1 MSYAQSPVITDAG
14 QDLLLKVI
22 GGQNLVFTTV
32 KLGDGALTGTV
43 NEKIQLISEKASVN
57 VNTVAVQDE
66 YATIEAIF
74 DNSKI
79 QSGFYWRE
87 IGIFA
92 ENPDYPDDRS
102 KDILLAY
109 QNVGDV
115 AEYIPA
121 AGSALIEKIIQ
132 IPVVV
137 SSIPTDS
144 ISVFLQSNAVQ
155 PATKTLETITT
166 FSTPLSAEEF
176 FPVYN
181 KKTDKNQK
189 ISVLA
194 LKLSMES
201 LLLSPL
207 QNINSGSKVLVSQAT
222 PTEDGGNTYLP
233 MASDVTLEELNK
245 LKNLA
250 ECETLSLDDWIDT
263 FSAEGVTYNG
273 AVYYYPNLRLIRAY
287 IFSVAQ
293 GDGDSPAVE
302 SIPFAVIKDAYAPV
316 GKTAIGSAAIITEGS
331 QNEKTRMMQLIP
343 NPFASVSDDKCNC
356 LTICNKEHP
365 DTMGDAI
372 TEIIYA
378 EISYFL

>member
-43 NEKIQLISEKASVN
+43 NEKTQLISEKASVK

-166 FSTPLSAEEF
+166 FSAPLSAVEF

-181 KKTDKNQK
+181 KKTDTNQK

-194 LKLSMES
+194 MMMAMEP
-201 LLLSPL
+201 LMLSPFG
-207 QNINSGSKVLVSQAT
+207 NINSGSKVLVSQAT
-222 PTEDGGNTYLP
+222 PAEDGGNTL
-233 MASDVTLEELNK
+233 
-245 LKNLA
+245 
-250 ECETLSLDDWIDT
+250 
-263 FSAEGVTYNG
+263 
-273 AVYYYPNLRLIRAY
+273 
-287 IFSVAQ
+287 
-293 GDGDSPAVE
+293 
-302 SIPFAVIKDAYAPV
+302 
-316 GKTAIGSAAIITEGS
+316 
-331 QNEKTRMMQLIP
+331 
-343 NPFASVSDDKCNC
+343 
-356 LTICNKEHP
+356 
-365 DTMGDAI
+365 
-372 TEIIYA
+372 
-378 EISYFL
+378 